1 MGNPFLTP
9 RSTSALVNA
18 IRDKNK
24 TRTRILHLA
33 SLVFFL
39 WGEGGGGRGG
49 KEGSISAALWSTG
62 SFSEQRLVIE
72 PKGEGE
78 GGEG

>member
-18 IRDKNK
+18 IPDKDMPWG
-24 TRTRILHLA
+24 TRILHLV
-33 SLVFFL
+33 SLVFL
-39 WGEGGGGRGG
+39 AGEGGGG
-49 KEGSISAALWSTG
+49 KEGSISSAPWSTG

-72 PKGEGE
+72 PRGEEE
-78 GGEG
+78 GG

>member
-18 IRDKNK
+18 IPDKDMPWG
-24 TRTRILHLA
+24 TRILHLV
-33 SLVFFL
+33 SLVFL
-39 WGEGGGGRGG
+39 AGEGG
-49 KEGSISAALWSTG
+49 KEGSIFSALWSRG

-72 PKGEGE
+72 PRGEEE
-78 GGEG
+78 GG

>member
-18 IRDKNK
+18 IPDKDMPWG
-24 TRTRILHLA
+24 TRILHLV
-33 SLVFFL
+33 SLVFL
-39 WGEGGGGRGG
+39 AGEGGGGRGEGG
-49 KEGSISAALWSTG
+49 KEGSISSALWSRG

-72 PKGEGE
+72 PRGEEE
-78 GGEG
+78 GG